1 MDLFFIWVLLITFF
15 SVILIVL
22 LRFIFRFI
30 KAFENIADSIAKL
43 SEYMIS
49 KTENSS
55 DNNLANKL
63 CF

>member
-15 SVILIVL
+15 SIVLIVL
-22 LRFIFRFI
+22 LRLIFRFI

-43 SEYMIS
+43 SEYMMS

-55 DNNLANKL
+55 DTN
-63 CF
+63 